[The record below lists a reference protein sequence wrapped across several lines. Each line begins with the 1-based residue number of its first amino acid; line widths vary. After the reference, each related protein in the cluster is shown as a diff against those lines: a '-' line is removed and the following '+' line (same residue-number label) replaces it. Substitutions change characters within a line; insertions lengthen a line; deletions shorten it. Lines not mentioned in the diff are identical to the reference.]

1 MLFFSAAASNCVKGR
16 ETRKQP
22 LALHRYKTSLIW
34 SWRTLLLPFPPPTLV
49 LCIPVAQNLLASP
62 SPDFKTYNTRSS
74 LNTWEGRTL
83 LFPPPLINIQQKHQ
97 SLSRSLRLHGCSS
110 PCHKAVCTRLCAR
123 GCVYEAVCTRLCVR
137 GSVYE
142 AVCTCHQ
149 HSPGC
154 QATVTFVFPQPD
166 WSFLSVKKPSY
177 SHPDTF
183 STLALQQS
191 HLKRS
196 KNIHPLDGK
205 LLYIWHWE
213 LSSVLCDDLKGWH
226 GGEGGRLTR
235 ERMFVYI
242 QLIHTVAQQKLII
255 L

>member
-1 MLFFSAAASNCVKGR
+1 M
-16 ETRKQP
+16 
-22 LALHRYKTSLIW
+22 
-34 SWRTLLLPFPPPTLV
+34 
-49 LCIPVAQNLLASP
+49 
-62 SPDFKTYNTRSS
+62 
-74 LNTWEGRTL
+74 
-83 LFPPPLINIQQKHQ
+83 
-97 SLSRSLRLHGCSS
+97 
-110 PCHKAVCTRLCAR
+110 
-123 GCVYEAVCTRLCVR
+123 
-137 GSVYE
+137 
-142 AVCTCHQ
+142 
-149 HSPGC
+149 
-154 QATVTFVFPQPD
+154 
-166 WSFLSVKKPSY
+166 KKPSY

-255 L
+255 LQSNYTPVLILIFLKLKLYIPTIYAP